1 MRRRAVLRAG
11 FVAAVFAILWSAD
24 RAPAEEP
31 FDRAARTE
39 ELRRTELAFA
49 ATVRED
55 KPDAFATLIA
65 EDAVFLG
72 STRVLKGR
80 AAIAEAWQGYFGQG
94 RPDFEWHPETVE
106 LSGDGELGVT
116 RGPWVIRSRDKD
128 GKAVEESGTFN
139 STWRRQADGS
149 WRILFDAGCVPC
161 RCGQ

>member
-1 MRRRAVLRAG
+1 MKTKVL
-11 FVAAVFAILWSAD
+11 AALAALSLATTL
-24 RAPAEEP
+24 AAAEKP
-31 FDRAARTE
+31 FDLAARTE

-55 KPDAFATLIA
+55 KPEAFTALIA

-72 STRVLKGR
+72 STEVYRGR
-80 AAIAEAWQGYFGQG
+80 AAIADAWKGFFGAG

-106 LSGDGELGVT
+106 LSADGELGVT

-128 GKAVEESGTFN
+128 GKPVEESGTFS

-149 WRILFDAGCVPC
+149 WRILFDAGCAPC